1 MPNWCMNTVEIT
13 GELPKLEAIKAA
25 AESGNFLEYL
35 VPIGEWD
42 YEKAVETWGVK
53 WDIHEGDMQCHLDP
67 DTGILSLSFN
77 SAWGPPTEA
86 YSKGEAD
93 HNIRITAY
101 YYESGMMF
109 AGKYEDGLDSSYDI
123 DFDKDD
129 WAADIPEDIVSELM
143 LDMEYESW
151 KEYEEEEDMVL

>member
-13 GELPKLEAIKAA
+13 GELPKLKAIKAA
-25 AESGNFLEYL
+25 AESGKFLEYL

-42 YEKAVETWGVK
+42 YDKAVEAWGTK
-53 WDIHEGDMQCHLDP
+53 WEVTEVFCEIDYDKNTLYLD
-67 DTGILSLSFN
+67 FN
-77 SAWGPPTEA
+77 SAWGPPIEA
-86 YSKGEAD
+86 YYKGEAD

-109 AGKYEDGLDSSYDI
+109 AGKYADGVDTSFDI

-129 WAADIPEDIVSELM
+129 WDADIPEDIVSELM

-151 KEYEEEEDMVL
+151 KEWNSDDEEEVA